1 VSKSRVVPLGVF
13 VCYVFMCTL
22 ALAAD
27 QKSPTKLSDLPAEA
41 QQAIS
46 AALARDLPGIQHSTL
61 TASDG
66 ADRADFGISVAIDGN
81 TVVVGAPN
89 STPNQGLGAA
99 YVFVKP
105 SDGWTG
111 MTQTAELTASD
122 AQRGDF
128 FGCGVAISRNTIVV
142 GASGATVNG
151 NPNQGAAYVFV
162 MPINGWTNMTQTA
175 KLTASDGAA
184 DVSFGSATA
193 INSDTVVVGAPFGIN
208 GNVGPGT
215 AYVFVMPSS
224 GWTDMTQT
232 AELTASDG
240 TGQDLFGASV
250 AVSGNVVIIGAGEGA
265 GQRPGVAYVFVEPQT
280 GWKDATQNAE
290 LTASDGVIGDAFGQ
304 SVSLSGN
311 TVVVG
316 ASAHGAGEAGAV
328 YVFAEPSGGWANMTQ
343 TAELTVSRDTQT
355 CFGDSV
361 SISGDVILA
370 GADCTNYFIG
380 AAFVFVKPAS
390 GWQNT
395 SSYKLK
401 LTIPFSLETDY
412 FGGSVAISG
421 TTGIVGAPYAPTSL
435 PCRGGV
441 CQAGPGE
448 AFVFTE
454 K

>member
-1 VSKSRVVPLGVF
+1 MSKSRVVPLGVF
-13 VCYVFMCTL
+13 VCCVFMCAL

-41 QQAIS
+41 QQTIS

-81 TVVVGAPN
+81 TVVVGAVN
-89 STPNQGLGAA
+89 GDQDLGAA

-105 SDGWTG
+105 ASGWTG

-122 AQRGDF
+122 AQSEDV
-128 FGCGVAISRNTIVV
+128 FGYGVAISGNTIVV
-142 GASGATVNG
+142 GANGATVNG
-151 NPNQGAAYVFV
+151 NRYQGAAYVFV
-162 MPINGWTNMTQTA
+162 MPTNGWANMTQTA
-175 KLTASDGAA
+175 KLTASDGSS
-184 DVSFGSATA
+184 DSDFGVATA
-193 INSDTVVVGAPFGIN
+193 INGGTIVVGAPFPN
-208 GNVGPGT
+208 GVGT
-215 AYVFVMPSS
+215 AYVFVMPSG

-240 TGQDLFGASV
+240 TDGEDFGGSV
-250 AVSGNVVIIGAGEGA
+250 SVSGNVVLVGASEGSS
-265 GQRPGVAYVFVEPQT
+265 QRPGAAYVFVEPSN
-280 GWKDATQNAE
+280 GWMNATETAE
-290 LTASDGVIGDAFGQ
+290 LTASDGAIGDAFGQ
-304 SVSLSGN
+304 SVSLSGY
-311 TVVVG
+311 TAVVG
-316 ASAHGAGEAGAV
+316 APNDGGVGAGVA
-328 YVFAEPSGGWANMTQ
+328 YVFVEPPGGWANMTQ

-370 GADCTNYFIG
+370 GADCINYFIG
-380 AAFVFVKPAS
+380 AAFVFVKPAG
-390 GWQNT
+390 GWQDT

-401 LTIPFSLETDY
+401 LTIPFSLETDC
-412 FGGSVAISG
+412 FGDSVAISG

-435 PCRGGV
+435 PCRGGQ
-441 CQAGPGE
+441 CEAGPGE